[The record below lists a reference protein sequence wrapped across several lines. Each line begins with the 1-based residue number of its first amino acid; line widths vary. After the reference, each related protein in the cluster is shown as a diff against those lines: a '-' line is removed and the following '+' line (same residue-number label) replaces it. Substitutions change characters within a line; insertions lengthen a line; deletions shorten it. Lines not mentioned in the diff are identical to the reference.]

1 MLYYRVD
8 TESFLNANPGEKG
21 CNPHEVEVYVDNS
34 VMMRGSLK
42 FILSVRRVL
51 AYVLVIWALLVVPQ
65 IGWSAAEGNP
75 ELTTTIQDSPRA
87 MSQPAPVTES
97 RDDKKSTMTVSVQ
110 SLEDVMKVLTSSVP
124 NRLDANVQPTT
135 VTEAEKYGFHVN
147 QGVIIIWLDP
157 KGPLGRA
164 GLATSD
170 IILQID
176 NQPIEG
182 LEDFVRRVDALGPLQ
197 SATLSVVDHRTGRIR
212 NVRVVL
218 GVQHRVQE
226 AQAGFF
232 TRQLDAAISGIKKT
246 AQSVEQ
252 QVGYVAEKGKEAFTT
267 VISGLKSWVGI
278 TEKGPVASVK
288 KGEQAPARPQQRPA
302 ERGAGG
308 PG

>member
-1 MLYYRVD
+1 
-8 TESFLNANPGEKG
+8 LNSIFPMRQ
-21 CNPHEVEVYVDNS
+21 VLVY
-34 VMMRGSLK
+34 L
-42 FILSVRRVL
+42 
-51 AYVLVIWALLVVPQ
+51 LVIWALPVAPQ

-75 ELTTTIQDSPRA
+75 EFTTTIRDLPLQA
-87 MSQPAPVTES
+87 SQPAPVTGS
-97 RDDKKSTMTVSVQ
+97 RDDKKGAMTVSVQ

-135 VTEAEKYGFHVN
+135 AAEAEKYGFHVN
-147 QGVIIIWLDP
+147 QGVVIIWLDP

-182 LEDFVRRVDALGPLQ
+182 LENFIKTVDGLGPLQ
-197 SATLSVVDHRTGRIR
+197 SATLSVLDHRTGRIR
-212 NVRVVL
+212 NVRIVL
-218 GVQHRVQE
+218 GVQHRVRE

-246 AQSVEQ
+246 AQSMEQ
-252 QVGYVAEKGKEAFTT
+252 QVGYVAEKGKEAYTT
-267 VISGLKSWVGI
+267 VVRGLMRWVGI
-278 TEKGPVASVK
+278 AEKGPVASVN
-288 KGEQAPARPQQRPA
+288 KGAQAPARPQRPA
-302 ERGAGG
+302 EREAGG

>member
-1 MLYYRVD
+1 
-8 TESFLNANPGEKG
+8 
-21 CNPHEVEVYVDNS
+21 
-34 VMMRGSLK
+34 MMRGSLN
-42 FILSVRRVL
+42 FILPVRRVL
-51 AYVLVIWALLVVPQ
+51 AYVLVIWALLVMPQ

-75 ELTTTIQDSPRA
+75 ELITTVQDLPPLT
-87 MSQPAPVTES
+87 SQPAPVIES
-97 RDDKKSTMTVSVQ
+97 RDDKKSAMTVNVQ

-135 VTEAEKYGFHVN
+135 AAEAEKYGFRVN

-182 LEDFVRRVDALGPLQ
+182 LEDFVRMVDALGTLQ
-197 SATLSVVDHRTGRIR
+197 SATLSVVDHRTGRVR
-212 NVRVVL
+212 NVRIVL
-218 GVQHRVQE
+218 GVQRRVQE

-252 QVGYVAEKGKEAFTT
+252 QVGYVAEKGKEAYTT
-267 VISGLKSWVGI
+267 VVRGLMRWVGM
-278 TEKGPVASVK
+278 TEKGPVASVNK
-288 KGEQAPARPQQRPA
+288 KGEQAPARPQRPA
-302 ERGAGG
+302 EREAGG